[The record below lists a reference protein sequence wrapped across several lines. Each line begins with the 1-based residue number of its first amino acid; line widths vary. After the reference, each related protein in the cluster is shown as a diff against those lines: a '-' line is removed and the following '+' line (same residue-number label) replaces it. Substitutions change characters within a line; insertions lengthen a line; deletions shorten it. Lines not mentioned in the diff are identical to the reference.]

1 VKSLLHNSNIAD
13 GDATL
18 VDSFISRIGDDECGI
33 VLVVKAGRKRRRKN
47 IAISEY
53 LILILILI

>member
-1 VKSLLHNSNIAD
+1 MKSLLHNSNIAD

-33 VLVVKAGRKRRRKN
+33 VLVVKAGGKRRRKN
-47 IAISEY
+47 IAVSE
-53 LILILILI
+53 